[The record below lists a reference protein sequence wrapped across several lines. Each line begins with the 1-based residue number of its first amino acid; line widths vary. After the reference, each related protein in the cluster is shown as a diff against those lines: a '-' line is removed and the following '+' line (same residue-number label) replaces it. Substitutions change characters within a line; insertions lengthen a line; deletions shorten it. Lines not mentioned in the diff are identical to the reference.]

1 MSSEFLPINMNR
13 RISTED
19 SSYLRQN
26 QYSPK
31 AAKVSSDGFSKVL
44 PSNDEL
50 KAGVSKALEA
60 IASGRSLD
68 RGSILNI
75 LV

>member
-26 QYSPK
+26 QYSQSK
-31 AAKVSSDGFSKVL
+31 TARLGNEFSGVI
-44 PSNDEL
+44 PSNDDL
-50 KAGVSKALEA
+50 KSGVETALKLIAGN
-60 IASGRSLD
+60 RHPD